1 MDYVILDTLSLLL
14 CLKLGYTYVTYPGK
28 GFAYTELTLI
38 WWRIRISQS
47 VKPFPMDTKITTDEH
62 IIQVCT

>member
-14 CLKLGYTYVTYPGK
+14 YLKLGYTYVTYPGK

-38 WWRIRISQS
+38 WWRIR
-47 VKPFPMDTKITTDEH
+47 M
-62 IIQVCT
+62 

>member
-28 GFAYTELTLI
+28 ADITDKHVI
-38 WWRIRISQS
+38 WICMSKEVIL
-47 VKPFPMDTKITTDEH
+47 
-62 IIQVCT
+62 